1 MSGAE
6 AGLDMQQPTEETQM
20 AAEQGPLEVVVA
32 VTEAFAGPSV
42 ERWGSLITE
51 AVELR
56 PRRLIVDLSQSRSI
70 DASAI
75 VLLLQVHRRLV
86 CADGQLT
93 LRGPVPRVRR
103 MLGLARV
110 DHVLDVE
117 PAVPGTLSDG
127 GALAEVR

>member
-1 MSGAE
+1 MS
-6 AGLDMQQPTEETQM
+6 QPTEETQM
-20 AAEQGPLEVVVA
+20 TAEQGPIEVVVA
-32 VTEAFAGPSV
+32 VTDAFAGPCV

-56 PRRLIVDLSQSRSI
+56 PGRLIVDLSQSPSI

-110 DHVLDVE
+110 DHVLDVQ
-117 PAVPGTLSDG
+117 PVDRGAAIPDD
-127 GALAEVR
+127 GALADAR